1 MEGTMNYGF
10 FMARALEEAEQAL
23 SEGEFPVGC
32 VMVHEGAVIAT
43 GARHRTR
50 PDNGNEVD
58 HAEMLA
64 LRRLANDRQTVNRE
78 EVTVFSTLEPC
89 LMCYA
94 ALIINGIRRVVY
106 AYEDVMGGGTGL
118 DLTRLNPI
126 YAGAAMVVVPH
137 VLRKESLSLFK
148 KFFSDPNNTYLQ
160 GTLLAK
166 HALSQ

>member
-1 MEGTMNYGF
+1 MDCEF
-10 FMARALEEAEQAL
+10 FMSKALDEAEQAL
-23 SEGEFPVGC
+23 SHGEFPVGC
-32 VMVHEGAVIAT
+32 IMVHEDDVIAT

-50 PDNGNEVD
+50 PDDRNEVD
-58 HAEMLA
+58 HAEMVA
-64 LRRLANDRQTVNRE
+64 LRGLVNHGQTIDRE
-78 EVTVFSTLEPC
+78 KVTVFTTLEPC

-126 YAGAAMVVVPH
+126 YAGAVMVVIPH
-137 VLRKESLSLFK
+137 VLRKESLSLLK
-148 KFFSDPNNTYLQ
+148 RFFSDPDNRYLQ

-166 HALSQ
+166 HALEQ